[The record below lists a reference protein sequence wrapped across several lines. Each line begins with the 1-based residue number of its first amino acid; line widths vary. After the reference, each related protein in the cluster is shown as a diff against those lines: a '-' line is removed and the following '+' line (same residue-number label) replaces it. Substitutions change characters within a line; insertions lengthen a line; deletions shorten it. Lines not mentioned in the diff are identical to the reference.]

1 VILVIGATGQ
11 SGAAAVSALTARN
24 MPVRVLIRPHRGAAP
39 VVPAGCELALGD
51 VTRPE
56 TLAAALG
63 GVTAIVNCVG
73 VGHDLRT
80 RPAAIE
86 AVEVTGNRNLIQAAV
101 TAGKAPHV
109 VYLSV
114 LMAERAPYARPFA
127 AKRLTEAALGASGL
141 PFTIL
146 RPSNFTESIA
156 GDFVSN
162 GVANLAGGFP
172 YPTSPISVHDL
183 GQIAARCVAELG
195 PSGRRHEL
203 FGPETMSFPDVIRR
217 WAGARD
223 ETVKFRSMP
232 LPAFRVLT
240 AAAAPVRPLFPV
252 IYSLIRS
259 FNELDWSGDAAESR
273 RLAGG
278 GLLSVEDAARHA
290 EPESI
295 WAGRA

>member
-11 SGAAAVSALTARN
+11 SGAAAVRALVARKQS
-24 MPVRVLIRPHRGAAP
+24 VRVLMRQDRA
-39 VVPAGCELALGD
+39 VPAGCELATGD
-51 VTRPE
+51 LTRPE
-56 TLAAALG
+56 TLAAALE
-63 GVTAIVNCVG
+63 GVTGIVNCVG

-80 RPAAIE
+80 RPATIE
-86 AVEVTGNRNLIQAAV
+86 AVEVAGNRDLIAAAV
-101 TAGKAPHV
+101 AAGKMPHV
-109 VYLSV
+109 VYLSA
-114 LMAERAPYARPFA
+114 LMAGRAPYARPFA
-127 AKRLTEAALGASGL
+127 VKHLTETALSASGL

-146 RPSNFTESIA
+146 RPSNFTESIV

-172 YPTSPISVHDL
+172 YPTSPISVHDF
-183 GQIAARCVAELG
+183 GRIAARCVAELG
-195 PSGRRHEL
+195 PSGQAHDL
-203 FGPETMSFPDVIRR
+203 FGPETMSFPDVIKR
-217 WAGARD
+217 WAAARE

-240 AAAAPVRPLFPV
+240 TAAAPARPLFPV

-278 GLLSVEDAARHA
+278 ELLGVEAAARHREA
-290 EPESI
+290 
-295 WAGRA
+295 